1 VLEGIMY
8 SEVDSLKKMKIPLNF
23 VNKITAD
30 VNETL
35 DFYNIHL
42 PSLISNIAA
51 FCMFLSFSFF
61 SFFSFPTV

>member
-1 VLEGIMY
+1 MY
-8 SEVDSLKKMKIPLNF
+8 SDVDSLKKMKIPLNF

-51 FCMFLSFSFF
+51 FCILT
-61 SFFSFPTV
+61 PT